1 MFDFEYNEDFK
12 IGEELYARAIGWMV
26 LQHLKEENVLKSVPK
41 MMENNALQ
49 ILHKIKQILDDDSL
63 DDQECFEQIEQIVE
77 TFLANGIQTTRHDW
91 D

>member
-1 MFDFEYNEDFK
+1 MNIPDISGIIQFEVDVMFDFEYNEEFK

-63 DDQECFEQIEQIVE
+63 DDQECFEQI
-77 TFLANGIQTTRHDW
+77 
-91 D
+91 

>member
-1 MFDFEYNEDFK
+1 MFDFEYNEEFK

-49 ILHKIKQILDDDSL
+49 ILHKIKQIFDDDSL

-77 TFLANGIQTTRHDW
+77 TFLANGIQTTRYDW

>member
-1 MFDFEYNEDFK
+1 
-12 IGEELYARAIGWMV
+12 
-26 LQHLKEENVLKSVPK
+26 